1 MICRRALAAAWFALA
16 LPFTTSPV
24 SPAAAETPSTP
35 IRVLFLGNSL
45 TYVGNLPAVFAAV
58 CQASGHVCSVDMIV
72 KGGAALHDRVADR
85 TLERADVANH
95 FDYLVLQEHGGDL
108 IELPDASAK
117 VSAERAAESLA
128 KTARRLGM
136 KPILMGTYQP
146 GPASASL
153 VAAESALAAKLMV
166 AHVSVSN
173 YLDCGKRE
181 DSSLRWFYSDGMHPG
196 SDLTLMMA
204 VGLHHEIFGTY
215 PPAAAIDVRA
225 PVYGASSGLTS
236 DRFASAQPVHAGTT
250 SSVHYDA
257 ATVQALLAV
266 LRSPCPKS

>member
-1 MICRRALAAAWFALA
+1 VIGRRTFAAALFAAALAFAT
-16 LPFTTSPV
+16 PPV
-24 SPAAAETPSTP
+24 SSAVAETASPP

-58 CQASGHVCSVDMIV
+58 CHASGHVCPVEMIV
-72 KGGAALHDRVADR
+72 KGGAALNARVADR
-85 TLERADVANH
+85 TLERAEVADH
-95 FDYLVLQEHGGDL
+95 FDYLVLQERGGAL

-117 VSAERAAESLA
+117 LSAERAAEALA

-153 VAAESALAAKLMV
+153 IAAESALATQLKIP
-166 AHVSVSN
+166 HVSVSN
-173 YLDCGKRE
+173 HLDCGKRE
-181 DSSLRWFYSDGMHPG
+181 DASLRWFYSDGMHPG

-215 PPAAAIDVRA
+215 PPAVALDVHA
-225 PVYGASSGLTS
+225 PIYGASSGLTS
-236 DRFASAQPVHAGTT
+236 DRFASAQPARAETA
-250 SSVHYDA
+250 SSIHYDA
-257 ATVQALLAV
+257 ATVQAIIAV
-266 LRSPCPKS
+266 FRSPCPET